1 MGLRGWVDNLK
12 GVTKAVQANRD
23 AGAPGPGEADAGAT
37 PTTGLFE
44 PIEGVD
50 LETFTRVSHG
60 LTSRGV
66 TEEGPVLAYVAEQ
79 GLDPAQWKT
88 VADGWNDRIINDL
101 TVKQRFGQL
110 YFALDGTG

>member
-12 GVTKAVQANRD
+12 GVTKAVQASQ
-23 AGAPGPGEADAGAT
+23 AGGSGAPGGSPTGSTPSTGA
-37 PTTGLFE
+37 FE

-50 LETFTRVSHG
+50 LDTFTRVSHG

-66 TEEGPVLAYVAEQ
+66 TEEGPVLAYVEEQ
-79 GLDPAQWKT
+79 GLDPATWER
-88 VADGWNDRIINDL
+88 VANGWNDRIINDN

-110 YFALDGTG
+110 YFALDGK